1 MTQLIGV
8 VTPRSVLLA
17 ADRRVTSIATG
28 AVLNDDTC
36 KMVSVCNVAAIAY
49 TGLAALDGIPTYEWI
64 CHRIVDV
71 AATRVAT
78 AVASLERAAT
88 QSFSR
93 LTARALYP
101 HTFLLAGYDSLVKGG
116 VQPHLAII
124 TNTRDAEGRRLDS
137 PSSVFRTFIY
147 VKPPSIRL
155 YAHFEG
161 GRFTDQR
168 RATLVRN
175 LGRAYSR
182 NCTDEPLLRL
192 MSQAIVDSSKLP
204 TFSVGERV
212 LAMAI
217 PEESL
222 RQPNQ
227 ASVLLTGPA
236 AAAHATFG
244 YFIPGVARVI
254 QLGPAFACGG
264 SALVDLETENDPAR
278 NYQSS
283 SVRILRMPGAEAN
296 PPSYHPNGSRD

>member
-28 AVLNDDTC
+28 AVLADDTC
-36 KMVSVCNVAAIAY
+36 KMVSLCNVAAIAY
-49 TGLAALDGIPTYEWI
+49 TGLAAIDGVPTYEWI
-64 CHRIVDV
+64 CHRMVDV

-88 QSFSR
+88 ESFSR

-101 HTFLLAGYDSLVKGG
+101 HTFLLAGYDSFVEGG
-116 VQPHLAII
+116 VRPHLAII
-124 TNTRDAEGRRLDS
+124 TNTRDVEGRSLGS
-137 PSSVFRTFIY
+137 PGSIFRTFIY
-147 VKPPSIRL
+147 VKPPSVRL

-161 GRFTDQR
+161 ARFTDQR
-168 RATLVRN
+168 RAALVRN

-182 NCTDEPLLRL
+182 DCTDEPLLRL
-192 MSQAIVDSSKLP
+192 MSQAIVESSRLP

-212 LAMAI
+212 LTMAI

-222 RQPNQ
+222 RRPNQ

-236 AAAHATFG
+236 ATAHATFG
-244 YFIPGVARVI
+244 YFVPGVARVI
-254 QLGPAFACGG
+254 QFGPALACGG
-264 SALVDLETENDPAR
+264 SAVVDLETENDPSTS
-278 NYQSS
+278 YQSA
-283 SVRILRMPGAEAN
+283 SVRILRIPGEEQQ
-296 PPSYHPNGSRD
+296 PPN